1 MRKPDRSGAG
11 GHIGC
16 SEGFNYNIYKPF
28 LPYKQPNSQVRIAVI
43 NISSQKIQMLQGR
56 EQTHSKLEP
65 LCRSLKQMDY
75 TDFMNFLRVWF
86 GLTNLMNMKQI

>member
-1 MRKPDRSGAG
+1 
-11 GHIGC
+11 
-16 SEGFNYNIYKPF
+16 
-28 LPYKQPNSQVRIAVI
+28 
-43 NISSQKIQMLQGR
+43 MLQGR